1 MDFEITSAPDL
12 VEFIQST
19 KKYKLVIEFKAEW
32 CAGSSVMRTPMQKFA
47 VKYSRGNF
55 KFASI
60 DVDEAGLQN
69 LNSSRR
75 DLKLGAIPAFYIYE
89 DNTLVDKLITCSFIK
104 LDNFLNMYYDGL
116 VIHEIEK
123 DNYKKLQL
131 NESDQEE
138 NDLKSRKRT
147 KKKKQPCFSTN
158 RTYKNRQKNN
168 GCS

>member
-1 MDFEITSAPDL
+1 MIKDILTVFDFTD
-12 VEFIQST
+12 FIERNT
-19 KKYKLVIEFKAEW
+19 EKKLVIEFKAEW

-60 DVDEAGLQN
+60 DVDAAGLQN

-147 KKKKQPCFSTN
+147 KKKTTLLLHKSN
-158 RTYKNRQKNN
+158 LQK
-168 GCS
+168 